1 MKDERYKLVEKWVQ
15 KAQEGDQKAKEML
28 LLSFKPLMLSMVQK
42 YVYNP
47 SDYEDAG
54 QDACCAFLESVRDFD
69 PEASVYFHV
78 FIRLRLE
85 NYFKKRREGRFD
97 RSVKPE
103 ESLDREIQGEDGAI
117 ALMALILDPEADVE
131 AACLAMEQKE
141 DLAQAFKRMTSCQ
154 KEVFCWRY
162 EEKGSFK
169 QQGGPK
175 GREPG
180 GSGKSIQTG
189 SGRHA
194 EESGLIRRFSSGV

>member
-1 MKDERYKLVEKWVQ
+1 MKEERYKLVEKWVQ
-15 KAQEGDQKAKEML
+15 GAQEGDQKAKEML
-28 LLSFKPLMLSMVQK
+28 LLSFKPLLRSMVQK

-85 NYFKKRREGRFD
+85 NYLKKRREGRFD

-117 ALMALILDPEADVE
+117 ALIALILDPEADVE
-131 AACLAMEQKE
+131 AACLAMEQME
-141 DLAQAFKRMTSCQ
+141 ELVQAFKRMTLCR
-154 KEVFCWRY
+154 KEVFSWRY
-162 EEKGSFK
+162 EEKESFK
-169 QQGGPK
+169 QQADQK
-175 GREPG
+175 GVSPAAVI
-180 GSGKSIQTG
+180 K
-189 SGRHA
+189 A
-194 EESGLIRRFSSGV
+194 YKWALAAMRRKAA

>member
-1 MKDERYKLVEKWVQ
+1 MKEERYKLVEKWVQ
-15 KAQEGDQKAKEML
+15 EAKEGDQKAKELL

-54 QDACCAFLESVRDFD
+54 QDACCAFLEGVRDFD
-69 PEASVYFHV
+69 PGASVYFPV

-117 ALMALILDPEADVE
+117 ALIALILDPDADVE
-131 AACLAMEQKE
+131 ATCLAMEQKE
-141 DLAQAFKRMTSCQ
+141 DLAQAFKRITPCQ

-169 QQGGPK
+169 KLAAQK
-175 GREPG
+175 GVSPTAVTKAYKR
-180 GSGKSIQTG
+180 
-189 SGRHA
+189 A
-194 EESGLIRRFSSGV
+194 LAAMRRKAA

>member
-1 MKDERYKLVEKWVQ
+1 MQEAQESDQ
-15 KAQEGDQKAKEML
+15 KAQEML

-54 QDACCAFLESVRDFD
+54 QDACCAFLEGVRDFA
-69 PEASVYFHV
+69 PGASVCFHV

-103 ESLDREIQGEDGAI
+103 ESLDREIQGEDGAMAVI
-117 ALMALILDPEADVE
+117 ALILDPEADVE
-131 AACLAMEQKE
+131 IEQKE
-141 DLAQAFKRMTSCQ
+141 DLAQAFKRMTPCL
-154 KEVFCWRY
+154 KEVFCWWY

-169 QQGGPK
+169 QLAAQK
-175 GREPG
+175 GVSPTAVTKAYKRALAVMR
-180 GSGKSIQTG
+180 KK
-189 SGRHA
+189 A
-194 EESGLIRRFSSGV
+194 A

>member
-1 MKDERYKLVEKWVQ
+1 MKEERYKLVEKWVQ
-15 KAQEGDQKAKEML
+15 EAKEGDQKAKEML

-54 QDACCAFLESVRDFD
+54 QDACCAFLEGVRDFD
-69 PEASVYFHV
+69 PGASVYFHV

-103 ESLDREIQGEDGAI
+103 ESLDWEIQGEDGAI
-117 ALMALILDPEADVE
+117 ALIALILDPEADVE

-141 DLAQAFKRMTSCQ
+141 ELGQAFKRMTPCQ
-154 KEVFCWRY
+154 KEVFRWRY

-169 QQGGPK
+169 QLAAKK
-175 GREPG
+175 GVSPAAVR
-180 GSGKSIQTG
+180 KAYK
-189 SGRHA
+189 RA
-194 EESGLIRRFSSGV
+194 LDAMRRKAA

>member
-1 MKDERYKLVEKWVQ
+1 MQEAQESDQ
-15 KAQEGDQKAKEML
+15 KAQEML

-54 QDACCAFLESVRDFD
+54 QDACCAFLEGVRDFA
-69 PEASVYFHV
+69 PGASVYFHV

-117 ALMALILDPEADVE
+117 ALILDSEADVE
-131 AACLAMEQKE
+131 AACLDIEQKE
-141 DLAQAFKRMTSCQ
+141 DLAQAFKGMTPCL

-169 QQGGPK
+169 QLAAQK
-175 GREPG
+175 GVSPTAVTKAYKRALAAMR
-180 GSGKSIQTG
+180 KK
-189 SGRHA
+189 A
-194 EESGLIRRFSSGV
+194 A